1 MIEILLLIGAVR
13 YLSRLAD
20 SRGKSKKR
28 WGLLSAVIYIVCGFL
43 GAAVFPALIGAPPPI
58 QRAFFWWP
66 ATVGYL
72 IFALS
77 GLLFVRLYLSGL
89 PQVYAMEGEPR
100 HSSRSSERAAR
111 DLSVSCSNCVH
122 GAERNARELWCGV
135 KEKIVLWNS
144 TCTSFVL
151 RTPSADAAPE
161 PPA

>member
-28 WGLLSAVIYIVCGFL
+28 WGFLSAIIYIVCGLL
-43 GAAVFPALIGAPPPI
+43 GAVIFPLLIGASPPL
-58 QRAFFWWP
+58 QRMFFWWP

-89 PQVYAMEGEPR
+89 PQVHAMEGEPR
-100 HSSRSSERAAR
+100 HSSRSSERAAG
-111 DLSVSCSNCVH
+111 DLSVSCSSCVH

-144 TCTSFVL
+144 TCTSFEP
-151 RTPSADAAPE
+151 RASSADSVPE